1 MEKAESLAAA
11 VHKLEA
17 ILDPGLQREIPSC
30 TAIDIDDTI
39 SEINVAEFGVLVQ
52 KLERLDHGDVPLLTR
67 DEFGCFIWGPM
78 KFLFEAAQTEDDEI
92 CDRLLDAYYKIR
104 QGIVDL
110 VDDEEEV
117 DPLAQFTQLCDG
129 SLNGMLDL
137 HREALGLLRHS
148 GLDALFRSELEQNH
162 ESLQEAL
169 EGETSDSRAPKRR
182 RMTTESDNEIQ
193 EAYKQHKLAMSELKV
208 KLQSPDYRRDHEG
221 FTQRRVEFSSGTW
234 IFSEAKFQFWYGST
248 DSTIL
253 CISGLP
259 GMGMTTLMS
268 TVANKI
274 MAEKDLLRA
283 LLEQFMDQNEVLL
296 SELVNKHLHAYAD
309 GVRETKVL
317 QKLVKRAIET
327 RRTTFLVL
335 DGLDEYHHKEVDQ
348 TVEWLLATAKDLPDE
363 SSLRIIISYRR
374 DSTNLHSRF
383 DSYPSI
389 SLGNSA
395 HTKDVRR
402 YCGQCCTELQY
413 KFGLMPEKREE
424 IAERAAELSNGNFLY
439 ARVLLGHVLSYP
451 AAGNP
456 GTRLWPSIS
465 PEAMT
470 GVYHLIMSRLHR
482 SKDGIRL
489 LGLLLVA
496 ERPLRWQEAQA
507 LLCINTEK
515 STIDK
520 SARGRY
526 IHAAELCRGV
536 VDLYRVA
543 DDYSHSEELIRIL
556 HADIK
561 KSAPVERTRHNQH
574 SPRACQ
580 AIPILFRILDEDIE
594 YFEPLDYTVQHWY
607 HHAKATVEAYVE
619 GFHHPEYEG
628 AIASLE
634 TFLRVYM
641 RESCSNAYKKTR
653 VSATS
658 SSDSKAELV
667 SFEDRLR
674 TYTGARNALKREN
687 ADLDS
692 FSSAQ
697 NHGAPSSLEVLE
709 ASMSEIY
716 TWSVTGD
723 PFTAPFKIVLR
734 MNSDLNICKNCTVT
748 TGGHTSLH
756 SY

>member
-1 MEKAESLAAA
+1 
-11 VHKLEA
+11 
-17 ILDPGLQREIPSC
+17 
-30 TAIDIDDTI
+30 
-39 SEINVAEFGVLVQ
+39 
-52 KLERLDHGDVPLLTR
+52 
-67 DEFGCFIWGPM
+67 
-78 KFLFEAAQTEDDEI
+78 
-92 CDRLLDAYYKIR
+92 
-104 QGIVDL
+104 
-110 VDDEEEV
+110 
-117 DPLAQFTQLCDG
+117 
-129 SLNGMLDL
+129 
-137 HREALGLLRHS
+137 
-148 GLDALFRSELEQNH
+148 
-162 ESLQEAL
+162 
-169 EGETSDSRAPKRR
+169 
-182 RMTTESDNEIQ
+182 MTTKSDNEIQ
-193 EAYKQHKLAMSELKV
+193 EAYEQHKLAMSELKV
-208 KLQSPDYRRDHEG
+208 KVQSPDYRRDHEG
-221 FTQRRVEFSSGTW
+221 FTQRRTEFSSGTW

-348 TVEWLLATAKDLPDE
+348 TAEWLLATAKDLPDE
-363 SSLRIIISYRR
+363 SSLRIIISYRHN
-374 DSTNLHSRF
+374 STNLNSRF

-389 SLGNSA
+389 SLENSA

-536 VDLYRVA
+536 VDLYRFA
-543 DDYSHSEELIRIL
+543 DDYSHSEEMIRIL

-561 KSAPVERTRHNQH
+561 KHLLREPGIINTRLEHAKLSRFCSEYLMSERFITG
-574 SPRACQ
+574 
-580 AIPILFRILDEDIE
+580 EDIE

-674 TYTGARNALKREN
+674 TYTGARNALKKGN
-687 ADLDS
+687 TDLDS

-697 NHGAPSSLEVLE
+697 NPGAPSSLEVLE

-723 PFTAPFKIVLR
+723 PFTVPFKIVLR
-734 MNSDLNICKNCTVT
+734 MNLALNICKNCTVT

>member
-39 SEINVAEFGVLVQ
+39 SEINVAEFRVLVQ

-78 KFLFEAAQTEDDEI
+78 KFLFEAVQTEDDEI
-92 CDRLLDAYYKIR
+92 FDRLLDAYYKIR

-148 GLDALFRSELEQNH
+148 GSDALFRSELEQNH

-274 MAEKDLLRA
+274 MAEKECFGSQIGYFYFSPSLQEPHNSLLRA

-348 TVEWLLATAKDLPDE
+348 TVEWLLATAKNLLDE
-363 SSLRIIISYRR
+363 SSLRITISYRR

-389 SLGNSA
+389 SLENSA

-451 AAGNP
+451 AA
-456 GTRLWPSIS
+456 
-465 PEAMT
+465 
-470 GVYHLIMSRLHR
+470 
-482 SKDGIRL
+482 D
-489 LGLLLVA
+489 
-496 ERPLRWQEAQA
+496 
-507 LLCINTEK
+507 
-515 STIDK
+515 
-520 SARGRY
+520 
-526 IHAAELCRGV
+526 
-536 VDLYRVA
+536 
-543 DDYSHSEELIRIL
+543 
-556 HADIK
+556 
-561 KSAPVERTRHNQH
+561 
-574 SPRACQ
+574 
-580 AIPILFRILDEDIE
+580 
-594 YFEPLDYTVQHWY
+594 
-607 HHAKATVEAYVE
+607 
-619 GFHHPEYEG
+619 
-628 AIASLE
+628 
-634 TFLRVYM
+634 
-641 RESCSNAYKKTR
+641 
-653 VSATS
+653 
-658 SSDSKAELV
+658 
-667 SFEDRLR
+667 
-674 TYTGARNALKREN
+674 
-687 ADLDS
+687 
-692 FSSAQ
+692 
-697 NHGAPSSLEVLE
+697 
-709 ASMSEIY
+709 
-716 TWSVTGD
+716 
-723 PFTAPFKIVLR
+723 
-734 MNSDLNICKNCTVT
+734 T
-748 TGGHTSLH
+748 T
-756 SY
+756 